1 MDWAERYVGLPY
13 QWGGY
18 TRSGVFCWGLVWMI
32 QREVFGRELPAYPH
46 SDSKEFR
53 SAVSG
58 LGAKPIPM
66 EQAEGGDVLMMRE
79 AVADRGA
86 RHIGV
91 FVDRANVLHIEEGA
105 GSLIERVNTQRFQ
118 WRPIQAYRL
127 PTPSA

>member
-1 MDWAERYVGLPY
+1 MEWATAYVGLPY

-18 TRSGVFCWGLVWMI
+18 TRAGVFCWGLVWLV

-46 SDSKEFR
+46 GDSKKFR
-53 SAVSG
+53 SAVSA

-66 EQAEGGDVLMMRE
+66 EQADAGDVLMMKERLT
-79 AVADRGA
+79 DRGA

-91 FVDRANVLHIEEGA
+91 FTDRSSVLHIEEGA
-105 GSLIERVNTQRFQ
+105 GSLIERVTTQRFQ
-118 WRPIQAYRL
+118 WRPMQAYRL